1 MQLDLAVT
9 AGGICNAVA
18 FWFEL
23 HLDEETHISTSP
35 YSEKVRFNLYPCA
48 YCSDDNCTLSTI
60 KVGHLEKQIH
70 LSV

>member
-1 MQLDLAVT
+1 MAQVQLDLAVT

-23 HLDEETHISTSP
+23 HLHEETHISTSP
-35 YSEKVRFNLYPCA
+35 YSEKVRLTHTPVPTA
-48 YCSDDNCTLSTI
+48 EMTTVYCQLS
-60 KVGHLEKQIH
+60 EKQIH